1 MEHLAIGDAHR
12 IRLNT
17 MPGYN
22 TDIEHNGMMFHVQT
36 QDQGSSAQYVESI
49 VYKSGKVL
57 ASRRTY
63 YTKFLN
69 SPTLQNKIKKILDE
83 QHEGILKDIAAGTF
97 DHL

>member
-1 MEHLAIGDAHR
+1 
-12 IRLNT
+12 

-22 TDIEHNGMMFHVQT
+22 TDIEHKGLMFHVQT
-36 QDQGSSAQYVESI
+36 QDLGASAQYVESI

-63 YTKFLN
+63 YINFLN
-69 SPTLQNKIKKILDE
+69 SATLYDKINEIINE
-83 QHEGILKDIAAGTF
+83 QHEGILKDISEGTF

>member
-1 MEHLAIGDAHR
+1 
-12 IRLNT
+12 

-22 TDIEHNGMMFHVQT
+22 TAIEHKGLTFHVQT
-36 QDQGSSAQYVESI
+36 QDQGASAQYVESI

-63 YTKFLN
+63 YTNFLN
-69 SPTLQNKIKKILDE
+69 SPNLSDKIKKIIDE
-83 QHEGILKDIAAGTF
+83 QHEGILKDIADGSF

>member
-1 MEHLAIGDAHR
+1 
-12 IRLNT
+12 

-22 TDIEHNGMMFHVQT
+22 TDIEHNGLMFHVQT
-36 QDQGSSAQYVESI
+36 QDQGANTQYVESI

-63 YTKFLN
+63 YTNFLN
-69 SPTLQNKIKKILDE
+69 SPTLNDKINKIIDE
-83 QHEGILKDIAAGTF
+83 QHEGILKDISEGTF

>member
-1 MEHLAIGDAHR
+1 
-12 IRLNT
+12 

-22 TDIEHNGMMFHVQT
+22 TDIEHNGLMFHVQT
-36 QDQGSSAQYVESI
+36 QDQGANAQYVESI

-63 YTKFLN
+63 YTNFLN
-69 SPTLQNKIKKILDE
+69 SPTLNDKINEIIDE
-83 QHEGILKDIAAGTF
+83 QHEGILKDISEGSF

>member
-1 MEHLAIGDAHR
+1 
-12 IRLNT
+12 

-22 TDIEHNGMMFHVQT
+22 TDIEHNGLTFHVQT

-49 VYKSGKVL
+49 VYRSGKVL

-63 YTKFLN
+63 YTNFLN
-69 SPTLQNKIKKILDE
+69 SPTLSEKIKEIIEE
-83 QHEGILKDIAAGTF
+83 QHEGILEDIAEGVF

>member
-1 MEHLAIGDAHR
+1 
-12 IRLNT
+12 

-22 TDIEHNGMMFHVQT
+22 TDIEHKGLMFHVQT
-36 QDQGSSAQYVESI
+36 QDQGASAQYVESI

-63 YTKFLN
+63 YINFLN
-69 SPTLQNKIKKILDE
+69 SATLYDKINEIINE
-83 QHEGILKDIAAGTF
+83 QHEGILKDISEGTF

>member
-1 MEHLAIGDAHR
+1 MEHLVIDDIHR
-12 IRLNT
+12 IKLKT

-22 TDIEHNGMMFHVQT
+22 TDIEHNGVMFHVQT
-36 QDQGSSAQYVESI
+36 QDKGKSAQYVESI

-63 YTKFLN
+63 YTRFLN
-69 SPTLQNKIKKILDE
+69 SPPLYDKIKEIIDE
-83 QHEGILKDIAAGTF
+83 QHEGILKDISEGIF

>member
-1 MEHLAIGDAHR
+1 
-12 IRLNT
+12 

-22 TDIEHNGMMFHVQT
+22 TDIEHKGVMFHVQT
-36 QDQGSSAQYVESI
+36 QDQGTSAQYVESI
-49 VYKSGKVL
+49 VYKSGKVM

-69 SPTLQNKIKKILDE
+69 SATLYEKINEIIDE
-83 QHEGILKDIAAGTF
+83 QHEGILKDISGGTF

>member
-1 MEHLAIGDAHR
+1 
-12 IRLNT
+12 

-22 TDIEHNGMMFHVQT
+22 TDIEHNGLMFHVQT
-36 QDQGSSAQYVESI
+36 QDQGANTQYVESI

-63 YTKFLN
+63 YTNFLN
-69 SPTLQNKIKKILDE
+69 SPTLNDKINEIIDE
-83 QHEGILKDIAAGTF
+83 QHEGILKDISEGTF

>member
-1 MEHLAIGDAHR
+1 
-12 IRLNT
+12 

-22 TDIEHNGMMFHVQT
+22 TDIEHKGMIFHVQT
-36 QDQGSSAQYVESI
+36 QDRGMSARYVESV

-63 YTKFLN
+63 YTNFLS
-69 SPTLQNKIKKILDE
+69 SPALADKINDITDE
-83 QHEGILKDIAAGTF
+83 QHQAILKDISEGGF

>member
-1 MEHLAIGDAHR
+1 
-12 IRLNT
+12 

-22 TDIEHNGMMFHVQT
+22 TEIEHKGETFHVQT
-36 QDQGSSAQYVESI
+36 QDQGAKAQYVEST
-49 VYKSGKVL
+49 VYKAGKVM

-69 SPTLQNKIKKILDE
+69 SPTLYDKINEIIDE
-83 QHEGILKDIAAGTF
+83 QHEGILKDITEGIF

>member
-1 MEHLAIGDAHR
+1 
-12 IRLNT
+12 

-22 TDIEHNGMMFHVQT
+22 TDIEHNGLMFHVQT
-36 QDQGSSAQYVESI
+36 QDQGAKAQYVESI

-63 YTKFLN
+63 YTNFLN
-69 SPTLQNKIKKILDE
+69 SPTLNDKINEIIDE
-83 QHEGILKDIAAGTF
+83 QHEGILKDISEGTF

>member
-1 MEHLAIGDAHR
+1 
-12 IRLNT
+12 

-22 TDIEHNGMMFHVQT
+22 TDIEHNGLMFHVQT
-36 QDQGSSAQYVESI
+36 QDQGANTQYVESI

-63 YTKFLN
+63 YTNFLN
-69 SPTLQNKIKKILDE
+69 SPTLNDKINKIIDE
-83 QHEGILKDIAAGTF
+83 QHEGILKDISEGIF

>member
-1 MEHLAIGDAHR
+1 MS
-12 IRLNT
+12 
-17 MPGYN
+17 GYN
-22 TDIEHNGMMFHVQT
+22 TDIEHLGEMFHVQT

-49 VYKSGKVL
+49 VYKSGKVM

-69 SPTLQNKIKKILDE
+69 SPSLYDKINEIIDE
-83 QHEGILKDIAAGTF
+83 QHEGILKDISEGTF